1 MGFLRGN
8 EIWVILL
15 IALLLFGG
23 KRLPDLARGMGRS
36 LRIFKS
42 EIKATEDPKDENSS
56 GDQSTNK

>member
-8 EIWVILL
+8 EIWVVLI
-15 IALLLFGG
+15 IALLLLGG

-42 EIKATEDPKDENSS
+42 EIKATEDSKDENSS
-56 GDQSTNK
+56 DDQSSKK